1 MLIFPLKFEIVVIWL
16 VLGRQLR
23 KLIAY
28 ILYESLE
35 IVITQDA
42 FIKTCWEWFSLFVG
56 YVTVG
61 CILFNFAP
69 KRTKYIFRKV
79 LK

>member
-28 ILYESLE
+28 ILSESLE

-42 FIKTCWEWFSLFVG
+42 IIETGWEWFSLFFG
-56 YVTVG
+56 YVTLG
-61 CILFNFAP
+61 IYYSILHQ
-69 KRTKYIFRKV
+69 KV
-79 LK
+79 QNTYLERF